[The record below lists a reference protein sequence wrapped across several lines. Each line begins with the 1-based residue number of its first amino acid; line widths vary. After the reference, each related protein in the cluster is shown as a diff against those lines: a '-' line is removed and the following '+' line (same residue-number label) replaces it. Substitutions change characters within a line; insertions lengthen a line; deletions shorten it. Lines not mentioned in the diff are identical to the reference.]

1 MMARPRL
8 LVVTTQRE
16 NRVKSCRDLRETQD
30 PDPGR
35 DQLDRQREAVKAS
48 GNVSESREIVRRHP
62 ELRDDVM
69 GALGEKL
76 DRLGKDDVVVCS
88 GAVGERQSEWWN
100 LVHGFVRQMQCLA
113 ACRQDVQPGAR
124 VQERTAEQTAGSDQV
139 VAVVEEEEHLAA
151 RESKGEPL
159 EKRSAC
165 LLPDLKHRCDRADD
179 SCQVALGAPAR
190 VSQRG

>member
-88 GAVGERQSEWWN
+88 GAVGERQSEGWN
-100 LVHGFVRQMQCLA
+100 LVHGFVRQVQGLGA
-113 ACRQDVQPGAR
+113 WSQDGPPGAR
-124 VQERTAEQTAGSDQV
+124 CQDRTSERAG
-139 VAVVEEEEHLAA
+139 AN
-151 RESKGEPL
+151 
-159 EKRSAC
+159 
-165 LLPDLKHRCDRADD
+165 
-179 SCQVALGAPAR
+179 
-190 VSQRG
+190 